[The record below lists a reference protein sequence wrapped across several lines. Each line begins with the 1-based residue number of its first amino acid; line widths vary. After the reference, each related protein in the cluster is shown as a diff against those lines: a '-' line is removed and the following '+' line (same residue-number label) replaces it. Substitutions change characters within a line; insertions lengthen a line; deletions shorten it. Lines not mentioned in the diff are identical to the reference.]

1 MVFQGTTLQCHMK
14 TIRWGIL
21 GTGWIA
27 TLFAKGLND
36 LPGTELVAVGSRSQE
51 TADEFADKFDI
62 PTRHASYEALAK
74 DPTIDVIYVSSPH
87 TLHKEHSLLCM
98 AEGKAVLCEKPFTMN
113 TDESEEMI
121 AYAKANNIFLMEA
134 MWTRFLPHMKQIK
147 SLIADGAI
155 GELRMLQADFGMA
168 FPFNPE
174 HRLFDINLGG
184 GALLDAGIY
193 PVSLAHYLFGPP
205 TEIKSFAN
213 FGSTKVDEEVAII
226 MQHGEGQ
233 LSLLSTS
240 LRLDLPHEAVIL
252 GTNGKIKIDKS
263 WFTPTSFTLYQGGEE
278 IETVTSGTEGEL
290 ELTGYNYEALE
301 VNNCLR
307 EGKLESSV
315 MPLDETL
322 VIMQTL
328 DSLREQW
335 GFKYPSEQ

>member
-1 MVFQGTTLQCHMK
+1 MK

-36 LPGTELVAVGSRSQE
+36 LPATELVAVGSRSQAS
-51 TADEFADKFDI
+51 ADEFADKFDI

-74 DPTIDVIYVSSPH
+74 DPNIDVIYVSSPH
-87 TLHKEHSLLCM
+87 TLHKEHSILCM
-98 AEGKAVLCEKPFTMN
+98 SEGKAVLCEKPFTLN
-113 TDESEEMI
+113 AGETEEMI
-121 AYAKANNIFLMEA
+121 TFAREHKVFLMEA
-134 MWTRFLPHMKQIK
+134 MWTRFLPHMKQIR
-147 SLIADGAI
+147 SLIAEGAI

-174 HRLFDINLGG
+174 HRLFDIELGG

-213 FGSTKVDEEVAII
+213 FGSTKVDEEVAMV
-226 MQHGEGQ
+226 MQHAEGQ

-240 LRLDLPHEAVIL
+240 LRLDLPHEALIL
-252 GTNGKIKIDKS
+252 GTKGKIKIHKS
-263 WFTPTSFTLYQGGEE
+263 WFTPSSFTLYQDGEE
-278 IETVTSGTEGEL
+278 IETVTSGVEGEL
-290 ELTGYNYEALE
+290 EHAPYNYEALE
-301 VNNCLR
+301 VNQCLR
-307 EGKLESSV
+307 EGKLESSI
-315 MPLDETL
+315 MPLDESL

-328 DSLREQW
+328 DTLREQW
-335 GFKYPSEQ
+335 GFKYPSES